1 MDQVHHNLS
10 ITYITFAGHVELQT
24 YRFLFFTIMFI
35 VYILVIVCNSTILFT
50 IWIEKSLHE
59 PMYIFI
65 AALLLNSL
73 FFSTNIYPKLLI
85 DVLSDKQITSLFQCY
100 FQSFVYY
107 SLCGSE
113 FLLLLVMAFD
123 RYVSICKPLQYPTI
137 MTRTTIRVLLGFAWF
152 VPACQLLPSLFISS
166 SMKVCNL
173 TLEGVFCNNS
183 ISQLYC
189 VSSSA
194 NYLIYGV
201 FIIFTTIILPI
212 IFILFTYIKILIV
225 SYLNNTN
232 VRKKA
237 LQTCSPHL
245 LVLISFSCL
254 STYDIVI
261 ARLKIDLHKT
271 ARFILTLQ
279 IVLYHPLFNPI
290 VYGLK
295 MKKISHH
302 LKRHFFRGKVSV
314 NVKADV

>member
-1 MDQVHHNLS
+1 MDQVNDKLN
-10 ITYITFAGHVELQT
+10 ITFITFAGHVELQT
-24 YRFLFFTIMFI
+24 YRFLYFTIMFI
-35 VYILVIVCNSTILFT
+35 VYILVIVCNSTILFMV
-50 IWIEKSLHE
+50 WIEKSLHE

-85 DVLSDKQITSLFQCY
+85 DFLSDRQMASLFQCY
-100 FQSFVYY
+100 IQSFIYY

-113 FLLLLVMAFD
+113 FLLLCVMAYD

-137 MTRTTIRVLLGFAWF
+137 MTKTTIRVLLGFAWF
-152 VPACQLLPSLFISS
+152 VPACQLVPSLFLSS
-166 SMKVCNL
+166 SMEVCNL
-173 TLEGVFCNNS
+173 TLEGIYCNNS
-183 ISQLYC
+183 ISQIYC

-194 NYLIYGV
+194 AYLIYGV
-201 FIIFTTIILPI
+201 FIILNTIIIPI
-212 IFILFTYIKILIV
+212 IFIIFTYIKILIV
-225 SYLNNTN
+225 AYQSSTN
-232 VRKKA
+232 VRRKA
-237 LQTCSPHL
+237 VQTCSPHL

-254 STYDIVI
+254 STYDVVI

-271 ARFILTLQ
+271 TRFILTLQ

-302 LKRHFFRGKVSV
+302 LKRFFFRGKLS
-314 NVKADV
+314 VKADV